1 MTNSVDKT
9 NPVAA
14 FRFELRIDGLV
25 AGWFSECG
33 GLTIKRKVE
42 DVLEGGVNHYSHRL
56 PGRVTHQN
64 LTLKRGLAGESLWR
78 WFESGQYNGQVK
90 RRHATVLI
98 YNPDRTVARQWEL
111 VNCYPIKWSCV
122 TLKAEAKE
130 MAVETL
136 ELAQDTGGLDGP
148 AIQTAWAA
156 IQRRIE
162 RSASVAE
169 PRAASIDR
177 QQLARQVY
185 ALLKQEL
192 IIERERSSAW

>member
-1 MTNSVDKT
+1 MTNPVDKT
-9 NPVAA
+9 NPMAA

-33 GLTIKRKVE
+33 GLTIERKVE
-42 DVLEGGVNHYSHRL
+42 DVSEGGVNHYSHRL
-56 PGRVTHQN
+56 PGRVTRQN
-64 LTLKRGLAGESLWR
+64 LTLKRGLGGETLWR

-90 RRHATVLI
+90 RRHATILI

-111 VNCYPIKWSCV
+111 VHCYPVKWSCV
-122 TLKAEAKE
+122 TLKAGTREI
-130 MAVETL
+130 AVETL
-136 ELAQDTGGLDGP
+136 DLAQDTGGSDSP
-148 AIQTAWAA
+148 TVQSARAA
-156 IQRRIE
+156 IQRRAE
-162 RSASVAE
+162 SSASAAE
-169 PRAASIDR
+169 PSAASVDR